1 MFSTGKGR
9 TGKGKRPPLE
19 DEEESLRQTR
29 EGNLWRISVSAAAL
43 HAELSRGEL
52 RPARQRRIH
61 RRLAEGHSMRTGGD
75 DPPPDLLVEA
85 REQTRIGG
93 ERNVP

>member
-1 MFSTGKGR
+1 
-9 TGKGKRPPLE
+9 
-19 DEEESLRQTR
+19 
-29 EGNLWRISVSAAAL
+29 
-43 HAELSRGEL
+43 
-52 RPARQRRIH
+52 
-61 RRLAEGHSMRTGGD
+61 MRTGGD